1 MTQASAGAGDTPTKL
16 FRGYDSIGSGMLSSS
31 AVQGEYER
39 SGGSTVVN
47 IRVCESTAEL
57 AQALEID
64 GSLSVSYLK
73 AANVTAKMNFVKT
86 LNVTEKSVTIVVYA
100 KHETWTWAITDVAF
114 KGNIAP
120 PADDKA
126 AAAFV
131 RSYGDSFVKEATQ
144 GGEYYAVY
152 TFRTVTEK
160 EQSELTSS
168 LKTEGI
174 FSGVTANLDVQVK
187 LKNFIAKTSVDWTFN
202 QQITGIARPSLPN
215 QDQLIEFALAFSSK
229 EIDSP
234 VTTGFAVAGY
244 ESIPDFGNGFRK
256 VTANRRH
263 FLGEK
268 GVLGNL
274 ARIRAVDHQIKQ
286 LKKIYACYRFSDPE
300 LDKLRTKVEGDLATI
315 DAQVVAWG
323 DNPTGD
329 FVKPDLPSLAAGE
342 PVLDFAAG
350 QPASF
355 GKEGGATFDFMSV
368 GDAFRNQ
375 VRIASIRLADGDFEK
390 YRVIRRLEVEYVS
403 EKGRWTR
410 VHGQDGNAREKFTL
424 EDGQFPSLLRIRHG
438 TYVDAIEV
446 HLADG
451 RSTSAGGGGGELS
464 DWRPGP
470 GAVVLGFAGRAG
482 AALDQIKIVHGALKP
497 ARYVQPT

>member
-1 MTQASAGAGDTPTKL
+1 MAQVNAGAGDTPAKL
-16 FRGYDSIGSGMLSSS
+16 FRGYDSIGNGMLSSS
-31 AVQGEYER
+31 AVKGDYER
-39 SGGSTVVN
+39 GGGSTVVN
-47 IRVCESTAEL
+47 IRVCESLSEL

-64 GSLSVSYLK
+64 GSLSFSYLK
-73 AANVTAKMNFVKT
+73 AANVTAKMNFVKS

-100 KHETWTWAITDVAF
+100 KHETWTWAITDVSL
-114 KGNIAP
+114 KSNITP
-120 PADDKA
+120 PADDRA

-131 RSYGDSFVKEATQ
+131 RSYGDCFVKEATE

-160 EQSELTSS
+160 EQTDLTSS
-168 LKTEGI
+168 LKAEGI

-187 LKNFIAKTSVDWTFN
+187 LKNFMSKTSVDWTFN
-202 QQITGIARPSLPN
+202 QQITGIANPTLPN
-215 QDQLIEFALAFSSK
+215 QDQLVEFALAFSSK
-229 EIDSP
+229 KIDSP

-256 VTANRRH
+256 VTANRRY
-263 FLGEK
+263 FLGDK
-268 GVLGNL
+268 GLLANL
-274 ARIRAVDHQIKQ
+274 ARISALEHQIKR
-286 LKKIYACYRFSDPE
+286 LKKIYAVYRFSDPE
-300 LDKLRTKVEGDLATI
+300 LEKLRGQVDADLGTI
-315 DAQVVAWG
+315 QAQVDAWK

-329 FVKPDLPSLAAGE
+329 FAKPNLPSLAAGE

-355 GKEGGATFDFMSV
+355 GTEGGATFDFMSV

-390 YRVIRRLEVEYVS
+390 YRVIRRIEVEYVS

-410 VHGQDGNAREKFTL
+410 SHGQDGNAREKFAL

-451 RSTSAGGGGGELS
+451 RSTSAGGGGGDLS

-482 AALDQIKIVHGALKP
+482 AALDQIKIIHGALKP
-497 ARYVQPT
+497 ARYVKD